1 MLKEKSEGAGC
12 REHGGL
18 SHDSCISLVPIFNHL
33 TEDQMEE
40 ISSHTHAT
48 YYRKGETIYRAGEP
62 SDSLYIL
69 SRGKVKIY
77 RISESGKEQIQRIL
91 VPGDFTGEL
100 ALFSE
105 DIHESYAEA
114 MEETNIC
121 VVRRADLKELLV
133 KYPTISMKILTEF
146 SRRLGASEKQA
157 TSIAN
162 EKVETRLA
170 MYIAETLD
178 RHGEG
183 DEVTLP
189 MLRKDLASH
198 LGTTPETISRKL
210 LELEE
215 AGIIL
220 QLPKNRVRVLD
231 LDALL
236 LV

>member
-1 MLKEKSEGAGC
+1 MNEKRKGPGCAG
-12 REHGGL
+12 HGGL

-48 YYRKGETIYRAGEP
+48 HFRKGETIYRANEP
-62 SDSLYIL
+62 SDSLYII
-69 SRGKVKIY
+69 SKGRVKIY
-77 RISESGKEQIQRIL
+77 RISESGKEQIQRVL
-91 VPGDFTGEL
+91 TPGDFTGEL

-105 DIHESYAEA
+105 DIHDSYAEA
-114 MEETNIC
+114 MEDTNIC
-121 VVRRADLKELLV
+121 VVRREDLKELLV
-133 KYPTISMKILTEF
+133 KYPTISMKILSEF

-157 TSIAN
+157 TSIAT

-178 RHGEG
+178 RYGEG
-183 DEVTLP
+183 DEVVMP
-189 MLRKDLASH
+189 MIRKDLASH

-215 AGIIL
+215 AGIIV
-220 QLPKNRVRVLD
+220 QLPKNRVKVLD